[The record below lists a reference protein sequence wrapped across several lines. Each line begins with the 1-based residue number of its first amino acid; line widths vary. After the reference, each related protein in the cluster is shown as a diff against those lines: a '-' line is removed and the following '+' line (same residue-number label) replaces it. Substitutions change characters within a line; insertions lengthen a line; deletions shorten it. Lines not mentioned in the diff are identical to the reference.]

1 MLRTICIFCTTVS
14 LFSFIVMSFL
24 HMFNGDELS
33 PVWGLLLTAFGYSC
47 VGLVIFCAFGILS
60 LSPKKSDSDDEQ

>member
-1 MLRTICIFCTTVS
+1 MIRNTCIFCTTVS

-33 PVWGLLLTAFGYSC
+33 PTWGLLLTAFGYSA
-47 VGLVIFCAFGILS
+47 VGLVILCVFGILKP
-60 LSPKKSDSDDEQ
+60 SPKK